1 MQKGHFKSVFEI
13 TLHLACQFS
22 LIECIR
28 ILLKIGKRSTKYIKF
43 FLYILSAEICKVIV
57 RIMLIGLQI
66 LENLAR
72 MYFKDFIG
80 RNE

>member
-43 FLYILSAEICKVIV
+43 FLYILSAEICKAISDCM
-57 RIMLIGLQI
+57 R
-66 LENLAR
+66 
-72 MYFKDFIG
+72 FKG
-80 RNE
+80 VTYSTQ